1 MNLLDKLSESLVNYF
16 ETLFNRDNICYFLD
30 WYDWMEQYKIYSLSV
45 LPASFGPQDAFKI
58 VSLCPSVQLALKV
71 TFLIACKLIDCTF
84 DLLIHT
90 TICFVFLAV

>member
-1 MNLLDKLSESLVNYF
+1 MDQD
-16 ETLFNRDNICYFLD
+16 RID
-30 WYDWMEQYKIYSLSV
+30 SLSV

-58 VSLCPSVQLALKV
+58 VSLCPSIQLALKV

-90 TICFVFLAV
+90 TICFVFLAVEYSTHFWGVLLI